1 MDEIIKQNIKQAE
14 DDFFF
19 CCNINH
25 TQNYHEIDK
34 HVDAIVTLFTYAL
47 HLKLKVKDLIFIL
60 EDLPKEYELYKTLIG
75 SYKKLVDDENMIARK
90 YGVIYLKYLSEL
102 NKGRTDEDEI
112 IREIILKC
120 EDIK

>member
-14 DDFFF
+14 DDFSF
-19 CCNINH
+19 CCNVNH
-25 TQNYHEIDK
+25 TQNYTDIEK

-60 EDLPKEYELYKTLIG
+60 EDLPIKYELYKTLIG
-75 SYKKLVDDENMIARK
+75 SYKNLVNDENMIARK
-90 YGVIYLKYLSEL
+90 YGVIYLKYLGEI
-102 NKGRTDEDEI
+102 NKGRKNEDEI
-112 IREIILKC
+112 IREIIFKC